1 MTTQISFTADEK
13 LKELTAS
20 KAKEEGIT
28 LKTLFVYSMKAFVD
42 GKIQL
47 SMVGSNKEPA
57 VEEIFFE
64 DKNIQAK
71 AKKLAKLLG

>member
-28 LKTLFVYSMKAFVD
+28 LKTLFIYSMKAFVD

-47 SMVGSNKEPA
+47 SMVGSNKEPEI
-57 VEEIFFE
+57 EEIFFE

-71 AKKLAKLLG
+71 AKKLAKLLK

>member
-1 MTTQISFTADEK
+1 MTIQISFTADEK

-47 SMVGSNKEPA
+47 SMVGSNKEPE